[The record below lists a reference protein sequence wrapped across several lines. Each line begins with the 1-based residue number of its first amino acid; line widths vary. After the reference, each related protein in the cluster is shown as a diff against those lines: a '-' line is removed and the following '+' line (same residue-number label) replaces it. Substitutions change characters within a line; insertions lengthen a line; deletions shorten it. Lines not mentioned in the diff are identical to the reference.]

1 MLDRSALSDYFQQ
14 LSDRLQKTFSDQRRT
29 PATMSSL
36 PELEFVLVSS
46 DYAVMNAVSGGVKK
60 YGGKFLLV
68 PTAEAAR
75 DCLKRRKIDGVF
87 VDMEVP
93 GALGVMEGIRKGTS
107 NNKAVIFGC
116 VADVKENTLTLSAGA
131 NFLLRKPLNE
141 ESVALHITIAKELLD
156 RERRRYFR
164 HTVSIPVVLK
174 DGELEQHARLTDL
187 SDGGM
192 AVRTVKA
199 LKHSSV
205 IDFAFD
211 LSLGATVSGKGQVAW
226 INSEGQVGIVLQMFH
241 GNGREH
247 LESWLTAQEHLGS
260 RKNAPEG

>member
-1 MLDRSALSDYFQQ
+1 
-14 LSDRLQKTFSDQRRT
+14 
-29 PATMSSL
+29 
-36 PELEFVLVSS
+36 
-46 DYAVMNAVSGGVKK
+46 
-60 YGGKFLLV
+60 
-68 PTAEAAR
+68 
-75 DCLKRRKIDGVF
+75 
-87 VDMEVP
+87 
-93 GALGVMEGIRKGTS
+93 
-107 NNKAVIFGC
+107 
-116 VADVKENTLTLSAGA
+116 
-131 NFLLRKPLNE
+131 
-141 ESVALHITIAKELLD
+141 
-156 RERRRYFR
+156 
-164 HTVSIPVVLK
+164 VVLK